1 MSKKLTSLLVLVL
14 ALFMSI
20 GASAQDASLKGK
32 QITMGGALGTLEPN
46 TWYFVYNG
54 SRSAEM
60 ERFLNIGD
68 IPDKGGVMTDVS
80 TDEEPNAKSKKM
92 SVTGVPEGSIATA
105 KAGYLVRFIEAG
117 EDGESEVYN
126 IQFGTGK
133 WLTDDLTVSD
143 NIYDAGTFNFYNID
157 PENDPGKFGFNKYN
171 MEGLV
176 NNQGT
181 NGNLTYWLSGQIET
195 TDYDALDYWKGGN
208 DTSNSVWNILEVV
221 FEELDERNAAIMEFW
236 NTLQDYFDLFT
247 NATFDIGTD
256 PGQYTQESYDEMNN
270 YFEELYNV
278 DDSDESIP
286 TEWFVEK
293 TQEIK
298 DKYNAFLKS
307 VIPYTLADGYYR
319 IKGGK
324 LFTNA
329 LPTGETDEEG
339 NAITEEVQLYKYMYS
354 TQSGDDIIAR
364 WNTPDQLDI
373 FAPALWKVTNKDG
386 YFDIVN
392 VDTEARF
399 NNVATSATATMSP
412 DSENLMALIPAATE
426 DGVTYV
432 NIRVSTQ
439 TTGAFYLHMG
449 GHGGGVNKA
458 GNIVGWNPTYGSE
471 GPGCSE
477 WVFEPVSEEEVQ
489 AAIEGYE
496 PVKNRD
502 KMLAMY
508 DSILTAAKANL
519 AIAEAIETVFDMDK
533 PLVTSSEQFSSPYSQ
548 NDLGS
553 ADGGNLADDVL
564 IDGDVATFWHSFWG
578 GGNVTKDTHYL
589 QVAINDAD
597 VSIEELAIIISR
609 RSAAA
614 NDHITKFNVRGTN
627 NADAEKE
634 DCELLGTLVT
644 PFESRNDV
652 NVKSNT
658 FKNKGYKYLRFY
670 EELTTNDRGYFHLA
684 EFQLY
689 PATTGQA
696 SNAQAPH
703 MGDLYTNLENIVTAQ
718 AELTRDEITIEVYN
732 ALKEAYDAFM
742 TKFVD
747 PTEMKNLLAS
757 LEGTGD
763 DVIIGTDPGF
773 WSADSDAGAFKLL
786 YEAAKAY
793 HESGD
798 FTPEQSKAYIEQLQK
813 GASDLYAS
821 ANKIQ
826 EGKWYRITFPS
837 IDDFDQYGWDT
848 VAGDAPHNDNINE
861 DTSEELFGK
870 SVVAATLETTERTYT
885 NDNGAEVKVSVYR
898 VQEAEAEELGVGSG
912 VYVLNHEDLQNPD
925 MALFRFVA
933 VGDSAYILQNK
944 ATNLFICAQ
953 GTSGAVSLSAHPS
966 LFEVSAIGYGLNGIH
981 AKSITGVDQKYL
993 HVQVAA
999 NTLVTWGPNFVAEP
1013 NTRSALYI
1021 EEVEDV
1027 AGDYA
1032 GATFNYEVI
1041 PGELNILCYPVSIS
1055 CNDDEAQMWGVNSV
1069 EGTTIT
1075 LAKIEEAIPGR
1086 PFILVKGT
1094 YDESASDE
1102 EREESAVMAVLNH
1115 GYSIVQEAQTGR
1127 ILNGTFA
1134 REVVGAGVVVPE
1146 KDKLVITKKS
1156 NTAVAANTGYIA
1168 PAAGEKYTQDDF
1180 ESTIEIVWDEN
1191 AADGIQTA
1199 LANVS
1204 KSGAVYTIDG
1214 RLVSRKANLN
1224 DLSRFGKGIY
1234 ILNGTKVVVK

>member
-32 QITMGGALGTLEPN
+32 QITMGGALGTLEPD

-54 SRSAEM
+54 SRTNEIYKFPDVG
-60 ERFLNIGD
+60 EV
-68 IPDKGGVMTDVS
+68 PDKGGVMTDVS
-80 TDEEPNAKSKKM
+80 TDEEPNAKAKKM
-92 SVTGVPEGSIATA
+92 SVTGVPEASIATS
-105 KAGYLVRFIEAG
+105 KAGYLVRFIDAA

-133 WLTDDLTVSD
+133 YLTEDLTVSES
-143 NIYDAGTFNFYNID
+143 IYEAGKFNFYNID
-157 PENDPGKFGFNKYN
+157 PEGDPGKFGFNLYN
-171 MEGLV
+171 MADLV
-176 NNQGT
+176 NNNGT
-181 NGNLTYWLSGQIET
+181 NAFLAYWKSGEITT
-195 TDYDALDYWKGGN
+195 TDFAALDWNQGGN
-208 DTSNSVWNILEVV
+208 DTSNSVWSILEVI
-221 FEELDERNAAIMEFW
+221 FEELDERNAAITEFQ
-236 NTLQDYFDLFT
+236 NTLYDYFDLFT
-247 NATFDIGTD
+247 NGTYDFGTD
-256 PGQYTQESYDEMNN
+256 PGQYSQEAYDALDA
-270 YFEELYNV
+270 YFAELFEIDV
-278 DDSDESIP
+278 DDESLT
-286 TEWFVEK
+286 TEWFIAK

-298 DKYNAFLKS
+298 DKYNEFLKS
-307 VIPYTLADGYYR
+307 TVPLTLADGYYR
-319 IKGGK
+319 IKGAK
-324 LFTNA
+324 LFTNT

-339 NAITEEVQLYKYMYS
+339 NAITEDVELYKYMYS
-354 TQSGDDIIAR
+354 IQSGENIIAR
-364 WNTPDQLDI
+364 WNTPDQLDV

-399 NNVATSATATMSP
+399 NNVVTSTAATMSP

-439 TTGAFYLHMG
+439 PSGAIYLHMG
-449 GHGGGVNKA
+449 GHGGGTGKA
-458 GNIVGWNPTYGSE
+458 GNIVGWNPTYSSD

-477 WVFEPVSEEEVQ
+477 WLFEPVSEEEVQ

-496 PVKNRD
+496 PIKNRD

-533 PLVTSSEQFSSPYSQ
+533 PLVSSSDQFSSPNSQ
-548 NDLGS
+548 NDQGA

-564 IDGDVATFWHSFWG
+564 IDGSATTFWHSYWG

-609 RSAAA
+609 RNVAS
-614 NDHITKFNVRGTN
+614 DHIKKFNVRGTN
-627 NADAEKE
+627 SADAEKE
-634 DCELLGTLVT
+634 DCTLLGTIET
-644 PFESRNDV
+644 PYGANGEL
-652 NVKSNT
+652 NVKSTT
-658 FKNKGYKYLRFY
+658 FHNQGFKYLRFY
-670 EELTTNDRGYFHLA
+670 EEQTTTDRGYFHLA

-696 SNAQAPH
+696 SNAQQPH
-703 MGDLYTNLENIVTAQ
+703 MGALYTNLAAIIAAQ
-718 AELTRDEITIEVYN
+718 AELTRDEITVEN
-732 ALKEAYDAFM
+732 FNDLKAAYDAFM

-747 PTEMKNLLAS
+747 PTEMKELLAS

-773 WSADSDAGAFKLL
+773 WSETSDAGAFKLL

-798 FTPEQSKAYIEQLQK
+798 FTPEQSKTYIEELKK
-813 GASDLYAS
+813 GASNLYAS
-821 ANKIQ
+821 ANKVK

-848 VAGDAPHNDNINE
+848 VAGDAQHNDNINE

-870 SVVAATLETTERTYT
+870 SVAAAILETTQQTYT
-885 NDNGAEVKVSVYR
+885 NDNGAEVKVSVHR
-898 VQEAEAEELGVGSG
+898 VQEADAEELGVGSG
-912 VYVLNHEDLQNPD
+912 LYVINHDDLQNPD

-944 ATNLFICAQ
+944 ATNLFLCAQ

-966 LFEVSAIGYGLNGIH
+966 LFEVGAIGYGLNGIH

-993 HVQVAA
+993 HIQVTG

-1013 NTRSALYI
+1013 ATRSALYI

-1055 CNDDEAQMWGVNSV
+1055 CNDDEAQMWGVNDV
-1069 EGTTIT
+1069 TGTTIT
-1075 LAKIEEAIPGR
+1075 LAKVEEAVPGR

-1094 YDESASDE
+1094 YDENATDE
-1102 EREESAVMAVLNH
+1102 ERAETATMVALNH
-1115 GYSIVQEAQTGR
+1115 GYSIVQEPQTGR
-1127 ILNGTFA
+1127 IFNGVFA
-1134 REVVGAGVVVPE
+1134 REIVGAGVVVPE
-1146 KDKLVITKKS
+1146 KDKLVISKKS
-1156 NTAVAANTGYIA
+1156 NTAVAANTGYIV
-1168 PAAGEKYTQDDF
+1168 PAVGEKYTQDDF

-1199 LANVS
+1199 LTNVS